1 VNMAIGTPQRTTTSN
16 LPDTGLNYTGPLI
29 MVTTLFF
36 MWGFLTCLNDILIPH
51 LKAIFDLN
59 YAQVMLVQLAFF
71 GAYAVFSIPAGFI
84 TERVGYKPMMVAG
97 LLTMAAG
104 ALLFVPAA
112 MVPSFPLFLA
122 ALIILAGGITVLQV
136 AANPYVALLGPA
148 RTASSRLTLTQ
159 AFNSLGTAIAP
170 WFGGILIL
178 ATAPKAAEEIAKMLP
193 AELQTYRIDQASSVK
208 LPYIGIA
215 VALVVLAVVIAR
227 FKLPHIPE
235 AEGGHA
241 VVKDDSIWKHP
252 NLVMGAIGIFTY
264 VGAEVAIGSF
274 LVNYLHE
281 PNIGNL
287 SLETAAKVLSVYWL
301 GAMVGRFIGSY
312 VLRHLPPRRV
322 LAANAFIAA
331 ALICISMATTGY
343 TAMVSILAIGFFNS
357 IMFPTIFTLGI
368 EGLGPLTGEGSGM
381 LNTAIVGG
389 AIIPLVQGYIADRMG
404 IHHAFFLPAICYLY
418 IVFFAIKGLP
428 RKRAAA

>member
-1 VNMAIGTPQRTTTSN
+1 MAIGTQQRTTTSN

-97 LLTMAAG
+97 LLTMAVG

-148 RTASSRLTLTQ
+148 KTASSRLTLTQ

-215 VALVVLAVVIAR
+215 VALVVLAIVIGL

-252 NLVMGAIGIFTY
+252 NLVLGAIGIFTY

-287 SLETAAKVLSVYWL
+287 SLETAAKVLSIYWL

-312 VLRHLPPRRV
+312 VLRHMPPRRV

-331 ALICISMATTGY
+331 ALVCISMASTGHV
-343 TAMVSILAIGFFNS
+343 AMVSILAIGFFNS

-389 AIIPLVQGYIADRMG
+389 AIIPLVQGFIADRVG

-428 RKRAAA
+428 LKRAAA

>member
-1 VNMAIGTPQRTTTSN
+1 MAIGTQQRTTTSN

-97 LLTMAAG
+97 LLTMAVG

-148 RTASSRLTLTQ
+148 KTASSRLTLTQ

-178 ATAPKAAEEIAKMLP
+178 ATAPKAAEEIARMLP

-215 VALVVLAVVIAR
+215 VALVVLAIVIGL

-252 NLVMGAIGIFTY
+252 NLVLGAIGIFTY

-281 PNIGNL
+281 PNIGSL
-287 SLETAAKVLSVYWL
+287 SLETAAKVLSIYWL

-312 VLRHLPPRRV
+312 VLRHMPPRRV

-331 ALICISMATTGY
+331 ALVCISMASTGHV
-343 TAMVSILAIGFFNS
+343 AMVSILAIGFFNS

-389 AIIPLVQGYIADRMG
+389 AIIPLVQGFIADRVG

-428 RKRAAA
+428 RNRAAA

>member
-1 VNMAIGTPQRTTTSN
+1 MAIGTPQRTTTSN

-178 ATAPKAAEEIAKMLP
+178 ATAPRAAEEIAKMLP
-193 AELQTYRIDQASSVK
+193 AELQTYRIEQASSVK

>member
-1 VNMAIGTPQRTTTSN
+1 MAIGTQQRTTTSN

-97 LLTMAAG
+97 LLTMAVG

-148 RTASSRLTLTQ
+148 KTASSRLTLTQ

-215 VALVVLAVVIAR
+215 VALVVLAIVIGL

-252 NLVMGAIGIFTY
+252 NLVLGAIGIFTY

-287 SLETAAKVLSVYWL
+287 SLETAAKVLSIYWL

-312 VLRHLPPRRV
+312 VLRHMPPRKV

-331 ALICISMATTGY
+331 ALVCISMASTGHV
-343 TAMVSILAIGFFNS
+343 AMVSILAIGFFNS

-389 AIIPLVQGYIADRMG
+389 AIIPLVQGFIADRVG

-428 RKRAAA
+428 LKRAAA

>member
-1 VNMAIGTPQRTTTSN
+1 MAIGAQQRTTTSN

-97 LLTMAAG
+97 LLTMAVG

-136 AANPYVALLGPA
+136 AANPYVALLGPSK
-148 RTASSRLTLTQ
+148 TASSRLTLTQ

-215 VALVVLAVVIAR
+215 VALVVLAVVIGL

-252 NLVMGAIGIFTY
+252 NLVLGAIGIFTY

-312 VLRHLPPRRV
+312 VLRHMPPRRV

-331 ALICISMATTGY
+331 ALVCISMASTGHV
-343 TAMVSILAIGFFNS
+343 AMVSILAIGFFNS

-389 AIIPLVQGYIADRMG
+389 AIIPLVQGFIADRVG
-404 IHHAFFLPAICYLY
+404 IHHAFFLPAVCYLY

>member
-1 VNMAIGTPQRTTTSN
+1 M
-16 LPDTGLNYTGPLI
+16 
-29 MVTTLFF
+29 
-36 MWGFLTCLNDILIPH
+36 
-51 LKAIFDLN
+51 
-59 YAQVMLVQLAFF
+59 
-71 GAYAVFSIPAGFI
+71 FSIPAGFI

-97 LLTMAAG
+97 LLTMAVG

-148 RTASSRLTLTQ
+148 KTASSRLTLTQ

-215 VALVVLAVVIAR
+215 VALVVLAIVIGL

-252 NLVMGAIGIFTY
+252 NLVLGAIGIFTY

-281 PNIGNL
+281 PNIGSL
-287 SLETAAKVLSVYWL
+287 SLETAAKVLSIYWL

-312 VLRHLPPRRV
+312 VLRHMPPRKV

-331 ALICISMATTGY
+331 ALVCISMASTGHV
-343 TAMVSILAIGFFNS
+343 AMVSILAIGFFNS

-389 AIIPLVQGYIADRMG
+389 AIIPLVQGFIADRVG

-428 RKRAAA
+428 RNRAAA